1 VASTNLQ
8 IPSNPPRSYFS
19 VWQRLFRGYGPL
31 AAFVVVLLLMSLL
44 VPSKVQKTGANVSTN
59 GGAKGSGA
67 APGAAGGGTTVPG
80 AAAAGAGGAAAGG
93 TDAGGGGVAGSTGG
107 ALSTPGVSLCGDR
120 ADQVTGDP
128 YSPPCLAFS
137 GDNGGATATG
147 VEGDKIKVAFRVLD
161 EKGFQ
166 QTLAQLAGANLV
178 DTPDTVKNTVTALA
192 DYFNQHFQLY
202 GRKIQID
209 FYNGVGS
216 TTNELL
222 GQGVDKA
229 EADGDTVQSMND
241 FADLSGATEPYGDAL
256 YKRGVISFGVPYLSR
271 DWMTSR
277 RPYEWSLATD
287 CSIVTETVADYG
299 LKRLLGRPAKF
310 AGGVL
315 KDKPRVVTAIAPD
328 NPWYQECVAA
338 GQGILQQ
345 NGRDWDVPPIQYQ
358 LDLGTMSNQ
367 AANLVPKLQSLGVTT
382 IVCGCDPIFPVF
394 LSGAA
399 ARAGYYPE
407 FINIGVALDDF
418 DLVGQLWHPD
428 FVKHSFGI
436 SPLGDDASKPSNQS
450 IGYAA
455 YKTVRSDEPAFS
467 VDLIYY
473 QMYMLAIGLQMAGP
487 NLTPDTF
494 ETGMFSYPKKL
505 GPAGLWGF
513 GPGDYTPQD
522 DVREIY
528 WDPTATSSYN
538 GKQGAWVDPSP
549 GARYV
554 RGNIPD
560 GDPNIPVPG

>member
-1 VASTNLQ
+1 
-8 IPSNPPRSYFS
+8 
-19 VWQRLFRGYGPL
+19 
-31 AAFVVVLLLMSLL
+31 VLLLMSLL
-44 VPSKVQKTGANVSTN
+44 VPSKVQKAGSNVTTN
-59 GGAKGSGA
+59 GGGRSAGTGNGA
-67 APGAAGGGTTVPG
+67 TGAGGGTTVPG
-80 AAAAGAGGAAAGG
+80 AALGTNGA
-93 TDAGGGGVAGSTGG
+93 TDGGGSSGVASGTS
-107 ALSTPGVSLCGDR
+107 ALDTPGVSPCGDR
-120 ADQVTGDP
+120 GDQVTGDP

-137 GDNGGATATG
+137 GDNGGATANG
-147 VEGDKIKVAFRVLD
+147 VEGDKIKVAFRVLN
-161 EKGFQ
+161 EQGFQ
-166 QTLAQLAGANLV
+166 QTLAKLAGANLV

-192 DYFNQHFQLY
+192 EYFNKHFQLY
-202 GRKIQID
+202 GRQIQID

-216 TTNELL
+216 TTAELL

-229 EADGDTVQSMND
+229 EADADTVQSMGD
-241 FADLSGATEPYGDAL
+241 FADLSGVTEPYGDAL
-256 YKRGVISFGVPYLSR
+256 YKRQIISFGVPYLSR
-271 DWMTSR
+271 DWMSSR

-299 LKRLLGRPAKF
+299 LKKLLGRPAKF
-310 AGGVL
+310 AGPGL
-315 KDKPRVVTAIAPD
+315 QGKPRKVTAIAPD
-328 NPWYQECVAA
+328 NPWYQECVQA
-338 GQGILQQ
+338 GQDILRQ
-345 NGRDWDVPPIQYQ
+345 NGRDWDVQPIQYQ

-367 AANLVPKLQSLGVTT
+367 AANLVPSLQSQGVTT

-418 DLVGQLWHPD
+418 DLVGQLWAPD

-455 YKTVRSDEPAFS
+455 YKSVRSDEPAFS

-473 QMYMLAIGLQMAGP
+473 QMYMMAIGLQMAGP
-487 NLTPDTF
+487 NLTADTF
-494 ETGMFSYPKKL
+494 EAGMFAYPKKL

-513 GPGDYTPQD
+513 GQGDYTPQD

-528 WDPTATSSYN
+528 WDPAAVSTYN
-538 GKQGAWVDPSP
+538 GKQGAWVDPNP
-549 GARYV
+549 GARYA
-554 RGNIPD
+554 RGQIPD

>member
-1 VASTNLQ
+1 MATTEPRPV
-8 IPSNPPRSYFS
+8 SNPPRTYFG
-19 VWQRLFRGYGPL
+19 VWQRLLRGYGPL
-31 AAFVVVLLLMSLL
+31 AAFAVLLLLMSLL
-44 VPSKVQKTGANVSTN
+44 VPSKVQKTAKVASSGATSGSGNATA
-59 GGAKGSGA
+59 GGAKATAGSTTPGT
-67 APGAAGGGTTVPG
+67 APAAGGG
-80 AAAAGAGGAAAGG
+80 ANGG
-93 TDAGGGGVAGSTGG
+93 TGAVAPGSPC
-107 ALSTPGVSLCGDR
+107 ADR

-128 YSPPCLAFS
+128 YSPPCIAFS
-137 GDNGGATATG
+137 GDNGGATSTG
-147 VEGDKIKVAFRVLD
+147 VTADTIKVAFRILD

-166 QTLAQLAGANLV
+166 QTLASLAGANLV
-178 DTPDTVKNTVTALA
+178 DTPETVQNTVSALA
-192 DYFNQHFQLY
+192 EYFNQHFQLY
-202 GRKIQID
+202 GRKISMD
-209 FYNGVGS
+209 FYKGVGS

-229 EADGDTVQSMND
+229 EADADTVQSMGD
-241 FADLSGATEPYGDAL
+241 FADLSGVTEPYGDAL
-256 YKRGVISFGVPYLSR
+256 YKRGIISFGVPYLSR
-271 DWMTSR
+271 EWMTSR

-287 CSIVTETVADYG
+287 CSIVTETVSDYA
-299 LKRLLGRPAKF
+299 LKKLLGRPAKF
-310 AGGVL
+310 AGGAL
-315 KDKPRVVTAIAPD
+315 KDKPRVTTAIAPD
-328 NPWYQECVAA
+328 NPWYQECVGA
-338 GQGILQQ
+338 GQSILRSS
-345 NGRDWDVPPIQYQ
+345 GKDWDVTPIQYQ

-367 AANLVPKLQSLGVTT
+367 AANLVPKLQSEGVTT

-418 DLVGQLWHPD
+418 DLVGQLWSPE

-455 YKTVRSDEPAFS
+455 YKTVRNDEPAFS

-473 QMYMLAIGLQMAGP
+473 QMYMMAIGLQMAGP

-494 ETGMFSYPKKL
+494 EQGMFAYPKKL

-528 WDPTATSSYN
+528 WDPNTVSSYN
-538 GKQGAWVDPSP
+538 GKNGAWVDPTP

-554 RGNIPD
+554 RGQIPE

>member
-1 VASTNLQ
+1 LATTEVRNSTH
-8 IPSNPPRSYFS
+8 PPRGYFN

-31 AAFVVVLLLMSLL
+31 AAFAVLLLLMSLL
-44 VPSKVQKTGANVSTN
+44 VPSKVQKTAKVSASNGTGTTSGATGPAN
-59 GGAKGSGA
+59 GAASGGSSGA
-67 APGAAGGGTTVPG
+67 AATPGAGPSGGGTVAPG
-80 AAAAGAGGAAAGG
+80 SPCA
-93 TDAGGGGVAGSTGG
+93 
-107 ALSTPGVSLCGDR
+107 DR
-120 ADQVTGDP
+120 ADQITGDP
-128 YSPPCLAFS
+128 YSPPCIAFS
-137 GDNGGATATG
+137 GDNGGGTATG
-147 VEGDKIKVAFRVLD
+147 VSSDSIKVAFRVLD

-166 QTLAQLAGANLV
+166 QTLASLAGANLV
-178 DTPDTVKNTVTALA
+178 DTPDTVKNTVSALA
-192 DYFNQHFQLY
+192 EYFNQHFQFY
-202 GRKIQID
+202 GRKIDMQ

-229 EADGDTVQSMND
+229 EADADTVQQMGA
-241 FADLSGATEPYGDAL
+241 FADLSGTTEPYGDAL

-271 DWMTSR
+271 EWMTSR

-287 CSIVTETVADYG
+287 CSIVTETVSDYA
-299 LKRLLGRPAKF
+299 LKKLLGRPAKF
-310 AGGVL
+310 AGGAL
-315 KDKPRVVTAIAPD
+315 KDKPRVTTAIAPD
-328 NPWYQECVAA
+328 NPWYQECVGA
-338 GQGILQQ
+338 GQNILRQ
-345 NGRDWDVPPIQYQ
+345 NGKDWDVTPIQYQ

-367 AANLVPKLQSLGVTT
+367 AANLVPKLQSEGVTT

-418 DLVGQLWHPD
+418 DLVGQLWAPD

-436 SPLGDDASKPSNQS
+436 SPLGDDASKPSTQS

-455 YKTVRSDEPAFS
+455 FHSVRPNEEPAFS

-473 QMYMLAIGLQMAGP
+473 QMYMMAIGIQMAGP

-494 ETGMFSYPKKL
+494 EQGMFAYPKKL

-528 WDPTATSSYN
+528 WDPNTVSSYN
-538 GKQGAWVDPSP
+538 GKNGAWVDPNP
-549 GARYV
+549 GARYS
-554 RGNIPD
+554 RGQIPA

>member
-1 VASTNLQ
+1 MATTELRNVT
-8 IPSNPPRSYFS
+8 NPPRTYFS
-19 VWQRLFRGYGPL
+19 VGQRLFRGYGPL

-44 VPSKVQKTGANVSTN
+44 VPSKVQKTPAKVSTN
-59 GGAKGSGA
+59 TGTGNNATTSGNGSSGA
-67 APGAAGGGTTVPG
+67 TGVASSSGGTAGTGGSAGAAVAPGSPCA
-80 AAAAGAGGAAAGG
+80 
-93 TDAGGGGVAGSTGG
+93 
-107 ALSTPGVSLCGDR
+107 DR

-128 YSPPCLAFS
+128 YSPPCIAFS
-137 GDNGGATATG
+137 GENGGATSTG
-147 VEGDKIKVAFRVLD
+147 VTADSIKVAYRVLD

-166 QTLAQLAGANLV
+166 QTLASLAGANLV
-178 DTPDTVKNTVTALA
+178 DTPDTVKNTVSALA
-192 DYFNQHFQLY
+192 EYFNQHFQLY
-202 GRKIQID
+202 GRKIDIG

-216 TTNELL
+216 STNELL

-229 EADGDTVQSMND
+229 EADADTVLQMGA
-241 FADLSGATEPYGDAL
+241 FADLSAGTEPYGDAL
-256 YKRGVISFGVPYLSR
+256 YKRGVIGFGVPYLSR
-271 DWMTSR
+271 EWMTSR

-287 CSIVTETVADYG
+287 CSIVTETVSDYA
-299 LKRLLGRPAKF
+299 LKKLLGQPAKF
-310 AGGVL
+310 AGGAL
-315 KDKPRVVTAIAPD
+315 KDKPRVTTAIAPD
-328 NPWYQECVAA
+328 NPWYQECVGA
-338 GQGILQQ
+338 GQNILRKS
-345 NGRDWDVPPIQYQ
+345 GKDWDVTPIQYQ

-367 AANLVPKLQSLGVTT
+367 ASNLVPKLQSQGVTT

-418 DLVGQLWHPD
+418 DLVGQLWAPD

-455 YKTVRSDEPAFS
+455 YKTVRQDEPAFS

-473 QMYMLAIGLQMAGP
+473 QMYMMAIGLQMAGP
-487 NLTPDTF
+487 TLTPDTF
-494 ETGMFSYPKKL
+494 EQGMFAYPKKL

-522 DVREIY
+522 DIREIY
-528 WDPTATSSYN
+528 WDPNAVSTYN
-538 GKQGAWVDPSP
+538 GKNGAWVDPNP
-549 GARYV
+549 GARY
-554 RGNIPD
+554 GSGQIPA